1 MKSLFTSMKRWD
13 IGEAVFFLIVALG
26 IISSATS
33 FVLLAL
39 GGRDEPVVWLAW
51 FAIGCGIVVF
61 FWVATDFSLG
71 AFLLAGMICIFG
83 GILALFSL
91 ADARDEDSR
100 VACVEA
106 VAPEVKVEIASFR
119 DQETARHYSAL
130 FESLRDKAT
139 HPGFPAA
146 SVNAFC
152 EDVAGLQLDIK
163 ESARVE
169 ALG

>member
-13 IGEAVFFLIVALG
+13 IGEVAFFLIVALG
-26 IISSATS
+26 IISLATS

-39 GGRDEPVVWLAW
+39 GRRDETVVLLAW

-71 AFLLAGMICIFG
+71 AFLLAGMICAFG
-83 GILALFSL
+83 GMLALVSL

-100 VACVEA
+100 VACVETA
-106 VAPEVKVEIASFR
+106 APKVEAEIASFR
-119 DQETARHYSAL
+119 DQETVRHYSAL

-139 HPGFPAA
+139 HSSFP
-146 SVNAFC
+146 SVSVDSFC